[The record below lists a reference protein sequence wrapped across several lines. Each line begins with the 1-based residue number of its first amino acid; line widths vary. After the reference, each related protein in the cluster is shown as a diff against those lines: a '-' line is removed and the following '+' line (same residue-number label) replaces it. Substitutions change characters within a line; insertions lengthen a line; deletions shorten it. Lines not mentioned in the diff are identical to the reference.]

1 LTDPGAEAAQW
12 ASRTTP
18 PLPTGYRRRPDP
30 EPRRPGNAVK
40 DVRDINQLR
49 PLTLTSQHHATAKLG
64 LPRLHYGVESS
75 PAWTSVVSASRF
87 KMRPR

>member
-1 LTDPGAEAAQW
+1 MGLADHAAAYLRGIAADLTQNRAVRE
-12 ASRTTP
+12 TP
-18 PLPTGYRRRPDP
+18 
-30 EPRRPGNAVK
+30 VK

-49 PLTLTSQHHATAKLG
+49 PLTLTSQHHAIAKLG